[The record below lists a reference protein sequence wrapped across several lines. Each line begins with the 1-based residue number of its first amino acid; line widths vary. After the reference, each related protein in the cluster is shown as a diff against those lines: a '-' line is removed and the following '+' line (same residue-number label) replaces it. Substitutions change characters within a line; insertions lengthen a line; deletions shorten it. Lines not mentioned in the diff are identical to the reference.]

1 MQELSRNDKEQWHPV
16 TRYQVIGER
25 EIKEQNECSTSTD
38 KSHCIS
44 RLISY
49 LVCKWLVWDEV
60 SENLLMPHSIWLC
73 VSLSDSL
80 WRLDELHDV
89 LKVAIGRTKENG
101 ALLSHTVTLMEE
113 PLPPSLTTS
122 FFLCFFCG
130 FGCICIWNFTLKRI
144 HSESDLMVHGAHN
157 PVTWEVEAGGKGVQG
172 SPLIHGDLGSR
183 AIQGLPP
190 HSC

>member
-60 SENLLMPHSIWLC
+60 SENLLMPHIIWLC

-89 LKVAIGRTKENG
+89 LKVAIGRTKENSG
-101 ALLSHTVTLMEE
+101 PSVTYSDPDGRASSSFSHH
-113 PLPPSLTTS
+113 

-157 PVTWEVEAGGKGVQG
+157 PVIGK
-172 SPLIHGDLGSR
+172 
-183 AIQGLPP
+183 
-190 HSC
+190 

>member
-60 SENLLMPHSIWLC
+60 SENLLMPHIIWLC

-101 ALLSHTVTLMEE
+101 GPSVTYSDPDGRASSSFSHH
-113 PLPPSLTTS
+113 
-122 FFLCFFCG
+122 FFLSLLFF
-130 FGCICIWNFTLKRI
+130 
-144 HSESDLMVHGAHN
+144 V
-157 PVTWEVEAGGKGVQG
+157 
-172 SPLIHGDLGSR
+172 DLGAYAYEILLWKES
-183 AIQGLPP
+183 IQSQTLWYMAPIILSLGK
-190 HSC
+190 